1 MMVLPVGV
9 PGMGKKGKKPKKG
22 KKGNGNAG
30 GGDVQVNLIM
40 DPGMFTRDADNR
52 HSDPDEDELSDDYDN
67 YTIPGTYSHSPSS
80 HSRPRRKAKPRRS
93 IFTGLAQENAWREA
107 RGMLRKM
114 TWVDVGGMVVW
125 GALFVFVLVGKKC
138 PAGEFNGW

>member
-9 PGMGKKGKKPKKG
+9 PGKKGKKPKKG
-22 KKGNGNAG
+22 KKGSGNAG

-40 DPGMFTRDADNR
+40 DPGMFARDADNR
-52 HSDPDEDELSDDYDN
+52 HSDPEEELSDDYDN

-114 TWVDVGGMVVW
+114 TWGDIGGMVVW
-125 GALFVFVLVGKKC
+125 GALFVFVLVGKRC